1 MWREATLG
9 GKRPTSSLIERNHC
23 TGNRAATDTTHG
35 GQDGCGRGGIPD
47 DVRERAAYQR
57 FQREPGP
64 TGLQRPICSAAAWGR
79 QRGAGAPAL
88 KHPPRAPFALL
99 LPVRMMT
106 SASHDGIHRF
116 ARSVQTTLGLSHSNS
131 WCVSC
136 HSARPC
142 FRLPSSLSAWRELT
156 PTRPAAASM
165 RQKQQV
171 RRDPRQL
178 VRFSGTPDL
187 RMCGELQRR
196 VARTRILCNQPCTCT
211 AG

>member
-1 MWREATLG
+1 MLANCMEADGECSLMWREATLG
-9 GKRPTSSLIERNHC
+9 GKRLRPASYHSQ
-23 TGNRAATDTTHG
+23 GDRAATDPTHG
-35 GQDGCGRGGIPD
+35 GQDGCGRGGSPD

-99 LPVRMMT
+99 LSVRMMT

-136 HSARPC
+136 HSARPRASAC
-142 FRLPSSLSAWRELT
+142 LPPLSL
-156 PTRPAAASM
+156 
-165 RQKQQV
+165 
-171 RRDPRQL
+171 
-178 VRFSGTPDL
+178 G
-187 RMCGELQRR
+187 G
-196 VARTRILCNQPCTCT
+196 N
-211 AG
+211 

>member
-35 GQDGCGRGGIPD
+35 GQDGCGRGGSPD

-88 KHPPRAPFALL
+88 KHPPRAPFTLL

>member
-1 MWREATLG
+1 MLANCMEADGECSLMWREATLG
-9 GKRPTSSLIERNHC
+9 GKRPASNHC
-23 TGNRAATDTTHG
+23 TGDRAATDPTHG
-35 GQDGCGRGGIPD
+35 GQDGCGRGGSPD

-136 HSARPC
+136 HSARPRASAC
-142 FRLPSSLSAWRELT
+142 LPPLSL
-156 PTRPAAASM
+156 
-165 RQKQQV
+165 
-171 RRDPRQL
+171 
-178 VRFSGTPDL
+178 G
-187 RMCGELQRR
+187 G
-196 VARTRILCNQPCTCT
+196 N
-211 AG
+211 

>member
-9 GKRPTSSLIERNHC
+9 GKRLRPASYHSQ
-23 TGNRAATDTTHG
+23 GDRAATDPTHG
-35 GQDGCGRGGIPD
+35 GQDGCGRGGSPD

-64 TGLQRPICSAAAWGR
+64 TGLQRPICSAGAWGR

-99 LPVRMMT
+99 LSVRMMT

-187 RMCGELQRR
+187 QTVWRLAERNI
-196 VARTRILCNQPCTCT
+196 ARTRMLFNQLCTCT